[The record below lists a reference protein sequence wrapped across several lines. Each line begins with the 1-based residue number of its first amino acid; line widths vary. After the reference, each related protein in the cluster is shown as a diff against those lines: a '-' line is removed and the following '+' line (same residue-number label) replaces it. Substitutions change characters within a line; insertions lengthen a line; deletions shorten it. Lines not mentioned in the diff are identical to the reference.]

1 MSESAVSVTETI
13 IERDVSLEIAPERP
27 SFVRGFRSALANLAR
42 TLARDGEP
50 DDFMV
55 EPPLPPVPEI
65 REYIAAVPVVEATPI
80 NTIRNSLMDL
90 LEHLS
95 DDVHPAP
102 LASAPV
108 FTMPPR
114 LEPKQLPA
122 QAAVRWV
129 MEESETGIP
138 RHAIL
143 SGKTIG
149 VVGFT
154 EEGMVALGQRLAA
167 QHCSFLALT
176 HADAEFRKG
185 STTSCDVLIVDVRP
199 EWAAHGSGEVSTL
212 LTTKKPVVLIGDRT
226 TLSNVAI
233 VAQGGPR
240 DFVPQPS
247 QMDELVWRTSILL
260 SRIPGPKIRGNSKK
274 KGRHFQV
281 VIGDNDPSSRTLV
294 HAVLAQEGMQC
305 HAADNGAQA
314 LALARAKC
322 ADAVV
327 LDVNMPGLDGFQVL
341 AELKRDPA
349 FASMKVILLTTRQA
363 EADVLRGFGLGA
375 DDYVTKPFSPLELAA
390 RVKRL
395 LARQA

>member
-1 MSESAVSVTETI
+1 VPLTDTMIVNDSPAGTTPARSG
-13 IERDVSLEIAPERP
+13 LL
-27 SFVRGFRSALANLAR
+27 RGFTSALASLAR
-42 TLARDGEP
+42 SLARDGEP
-50 DDFMV
+50 DSEMLQATIIA
-55 EPPLPPVPEI
+55 EPPPVEIFAPPQAPLPEG
-65 REYIAAVPVVEATPI
+65 EHL
-80 NTIRNSLMDL
+80 NTIRNSLIDL

-95 DDVHPAP
+95 DDAEPAP
-102 LASAPV
+102 GATQRTLAAEPPPPPPKHRDHDAPPQV
-108 FTMPPR
+108 HLRTNE
-114 LEPKQLPA
+114 EPA
-122 QAAVRWV
+122 
-129 MEESETGIP
+129 SELL

-149 VVGFT
+149 VIGFT
-154 EEGMVALGQRLAA
+154 EEGTAELGQAFAA
-167 QHCSFLALT
+167 QHCSFLGLT

-185 STTSCDVLIVDVRP
+185 STTSCDLLIVDVRP
-199 EWAAHGSGEVSTL
+199 EWAAFGSGEVSTL
-212 LTTKKPVVLIGDRT
+212 LTSKKPVVLMGDRT
-226 TLSNVAI
+226 TLANIAVL
-233 VAQGGPR
+233 AQGGPR
-240 DFVPQPS
+240 DFVPVPATVE
-247 QMDELVWRTSILL
+247 ELAWRTALLL
-260 SRIPGPKIRGNSKK
+260 SRIPGPKPRGKK
-274 KGRHFQV
+274 KGRHLQI

-314 LALARAKC
+314 LALAKAKC

-349 FASMKVILLTTRQA
+349 LASMRVILLTTRQA

-395 LARQA
+395 LLKPV